1 MTGMPEVSPAWHFAT
16 SSASAWQYFAAADW
30 ANAVT
35 GKVSAKQAI
44 NNLVA
49 EVMIDPPHVM
59 AAPRGPDL
67 AAHDVARIDHR
78 QGRLRY
84 PPQRCWQRDRRCLSL
99 IGSDLEAGASCTR
112 SEVSSFIDEGRF

>member
-16 SSASAWQYFAAADW
+16 AMGTSAFGVASCAEVFRYTSASAWQYFASADW

-59 AAPRGPDL
+59 TAPRGPDL
-67 AAHDVARIDHR
+67 ATHDVARFDHR
-78 QGRLRY
+78 QGSF
-84 PPQRCWQRDRRCLSL
+84 DIRRSTVL
-99 IGSDLEAGASCTR
+99 GAALA
-112 SEVSSFIDEGRF
+112 VLVGHWV

>member
-16 SSASAWQYFAAADW
+16 SSASAWQYFASADW

-59 AAPRGPDL
+59 TAPRGPDL
-67 AAHDVARIDHR
+67 ATHDVARFDHR
-78 QGRLRY
+78 QGSF
-84 PPQRCWQRDRRCLSL
+84 DIRRSTVL
-99 IGSDLEAGASCTR
+99 GAALA
-112 SEVSSFIDEGRF
+112 VLVGHWV